1 MGTKCVSI
9 RMLDQKLE
17 NGFPILS
24 LCLIDVMLLA
34 VLHSFSFLNVKLV
47 TDVKKRKMWAERLV
61 KRKLRKLVFHQ
72 FIHT

>member
-34 VLHSFSFLNVKLV
+34 VLHSFFLNVKLV
-47 TDVKKRKMWAERLV
+47 TDVKKGKMW
-61 KRKLRKLVFHQ
+61 KGRKTGEKKAL
-72 FIHT
+72 